1 MAHAMKGSC
10 AAATVLKKL
19 CNRFLRLGKGLHVK
33 AVVMM
38 ELRIP
43 LGLPQSKKLP
53 TQEAACCLL
62 PACMLRRLPT
72 AQQPAQEA
80 AVGSL
85 K

>member
-1 MAHAMKGSC
+1 MIH
-10 AAATVLKKL
+10 
-19 CNRFLRLGKGLHVK
+19 
-33 AVVMM
+33 
-38 ELRIP
+38 LRIP
-43 LGLPQSKKLP
+43 SRLPQSKKLP

-62 PACMLRRLPT
+62 PDCSLRRLPA